1 MDDKTSYWLEI
12 AEYDLETAQVMFD
25 GGRYLYVGF
34 MCHQVI
40 EKALKAAVANAG
52 GFPPKSHRLRALAEL
67 AGLYDNMNEDQ
78 RHFLN
83 LLEPLNIEARY
94 PSEKS
99 RISSELNANRCRSI
113 MKQTQEVYEWIKTM
127 L

>member
-1 MDDKTSYWLEI
+1 MNEKTSYWLEI
-12 AEYDLETAQVMFD
+12 AEYDLETAQVMLD
-25 GGRYLYVGF
+25 TGRYLYVGF

-40 EKALKAAVANAG
+40 EKTLKAAVANIG
-52 GFPPKSHRLRALAEL
+52 GFPPKSHRLRMLAEL
-67 AGLYDNMNEDQ
+67 AGIYDRMDETQ

-113 MKQTQEVYEWIKTM
+113 VKQTQEVYEWIKAM